1 MEMKKMNK
9 KHKGIFCSI
18 ALGCLV
24 GVMPLSA
31 NAQRVVFP
39 QAKQAGTATLK
50 TRENKF
56 VLGNNLLQVFYSV
69 DDGVLR
75 FDGCPEMDLLPSD
88 VLFRVRLADCT
99 EFSSSDMNLESVTSE
114 TYTADAQAAKGTER
128 FEGKG
133 IKAVFVRGNMHV
145 EWRAVL
151 RDGSHYLRTVM
162 PTNA

>member
-1 MEMKKMNK
+1 MGMKKMNK
-9 KHKGIFCSI
+9 KHKGIFCLM

-50 TRENKF
+50 TCENKF

-114 TYTADAQAAKGTER
+114 TYTADAQAAKGAER

-133 IKAVFVRGNMHV
+133 IKAVFVRGNMRV